1 MNTPFKLSTIA
12 LCIALTGCFGKT
24 ADEHFQQATD
34 YINDNKT
41 DAAIVEL
48 KNAIEQNT
56 EQAVYRFTLGELYFQ
71 TGQTN
76 ASEKELLRALELGL
90 APEQQT
96 AANNLLVKNY
106 YLNNSFSAILEL
118 AKKHDTSV
126 IQYYAAAVDIE
137 DRKYQEAVDKFEN
150 IIQQN
155 QQSDISALAKA
166 YIAISEQKTDEAINL
181 VEQVLAEDANN
192 FDALILKG
200 RIGLMQGQSQHAVSA
215 YESLTKL
222 MPKYP
227 QFQIFLATAYI
238 GNNDFDKAE
247 PVVAR
252 LLKALPNGSYIQQL
266 KSQVEFNNK
275 NFEQAK
281 LFSEKAIQGN
291 IDTSMNRL
299 IAGYSNY
306 QLAKYEQAFEHL
318 SAIADQIPNDH
329 IAKRLLIDL
338 QLKLGYDELALKNLK
353 NMTNVTESDA
363 SLLTSASQYLLQSGD
378 SAAAQEL
385 LETSISLTSDN
396 PNEIAKQ
403 GLMQLKLNQGEQ
415 GIESLEKALQLNPEL
430 ALAKQGLAMGYLSQ
444 GKLEEALKIA
454 KQWQGESDVTQQTQ
468 GHLLEATIFEQ
479 QQQPEQ
485 AQEKLET
492 VLKLDGNN
500 PAALFKLALYQHKA
514 EQYQQAL
521 DKYTK
526 LISNNS
532 SHAPAMRNLL
542 TIANQDAKFA
552 EQAEAFYK
560 KAIIDKPQDNLLKL
574 GQAYLFSLQNKNK
587 QALETLTSIKNSQNP
602 INGIELLIGD
612 VHLKQKE
619 WKQAIDNFKSVNVKN
634 PDSLRAAQKL
644 FTTYEITGD
653 LDNALLTVEKTLVRH
668 PNNIGLKLLKLDYQS
683 RQGKPL
689 DQTALK
695 DVKTT
700 PTTASHWM
708 LSSILGNQA
717 ITDKNFHQANEH
729 YKTAYE
735 KQPNA
740 KNVIAWSRTAAR
752 VDSPQKAIEILQGHL
767 DKETSELEKKK
778 SANVQAMLANAYLN
792 IKDYKSAEVEYL
804 ELNKNQP
811 NNPLV
816 LNNLAYINL
825 QFKQNEQAL
834 TYAEQAVEAL
844 PQSPAII
851 DTYGMA
857 LLANG
862 KAKQALAQFDLAL
875 SKTSGNIE
883 MSVNKAKA
891 LTELGQ
897 KDQAS
902 SLLNSLNPTT
912 DNEKQLVAEA
922 KSQL

>member
-24 ADEHFQQATD
+24 ADEHYQQATD

-76 ASEKELLRALELGL
+76 AAIKELTRALELGL
-90 APEQQT
+90 TAEQQT
-96 AANNLLVKNY
+96 TANNLLVRSY
-106 YLNNSFSAILEL
+106 YLNNSLSAILQL
-118 AKKHDTSV
+118 AKEQDSPI

-137 DRKYQEAVDKFEN
+137 DRKYLEAVAKFES
-150 IIQQN
+150 IIEEN
-155 QQSDISALAKA
+155 QQADITALAKA
-166 YIAISEQKTDEAINL
+166 YMAISEQNVDEAISL
-181 VEQVLAEDANN
+181 VEQVLATNN
-192 FDALILKG
+192 NSIDALILKG

-227 QFQIFLATAYI
+227 QFQMFLATAYV
-238 GNNDFDKAE
+238 GNSDFDKAE
-247 PVVAR
+247 PVVNR
-252 LLKALPNGSYIQQL
+252 LLKAVPNGSYIQQL
-266 KSQVEFNNK
+266 KGQIEFNNK

-291 IDTSMNRL
+291 IDSSMNRL

-306 QLAKYEQAFEHL
+306 QLKKYEQAFEHL

-329 IAKRLLIDL
+329 LAKRLLIDL

-385 LETSISLTSDN
+385 LETSINLTSDD

-454 KQWQGESDVTQQTQ
+454 KQWQGESEVTQQTQ

-485 AQEKLET
+485 AQQKLET
-492 VLKLDGNN
+492 VLKLDSNN

-521 DKYTK
+521 DKYTR
-526 LISNNS
+526 LIGNNS

-542 TIANQDAKFA
+542 AIANQDAKFA

-560 KAIIDKPQDNLLKL
+560 KATIDKPQDNFLKL

-612 VHLKQKE
+612 IHLKQKE
-619 WKQAIDNFKSVNVKN
+619 WKLAIDNFKSVNVKN
-634 PDSLRAAQKL
+634 PDSLHAAQKL
-644 FTTYEITGD
+644 YTTYEVAGD
-653 LDNALLTVEKTLVRH
+653 LDAALLTVEKTLVRH
-668 PNNIGLKLLKLDYQS
+668 PANIGLKLLKLDYQS
-683 RQGKPL
+683 RLGKSL
-689 DQTALK
+689 DQTALEE
-695 DVKTT
+695 VKAHPATN
-700 PTTASHWM
+700 SHWL

-717 ITDKNFHQANEH
+717 MAKKDYSQANIY
-729 YKTAYE
+729 YKQAYE
-735 KQPNA
+735 LKPNA
-740 KNVIAWSRTAAR
+740 TNVLAWSNALAR
-752 VDSPQKAIEILQGHL
+752 VSSPSKAKALLQDYLNNPANQNEG
-767 DKETSELEKKK
+767 KK
-778 SANVQAMLANAYLN
+778 SFKVQIMLANAYLN
-792 IKDYKSAEVEYL
+792 EKDFKNAEQEYL
-804 ELNKNQP
+804 DLNANHP
-811 NNPLV
+811 TSPLV
-816 LNNLAYINL
+816 LNNLAYLNL
-825 QFKQNEQAL
+825 QFNQAKQAL
-834 TYAEQAVEAL
+834 AYAEQAIKLA

-851 DTYGMA
+851 DTYGMT
-857 LLANG
+857 LLANNQ
-862 KAKQALAQFDLAL
+862 ANEAIEQFNLALAK
-875 SKTSGNIE
+875 SPGNIE

-891 LTELGQ
+891 LAKLGQ
-897 KDQAS
+897 KGEANRVLS
-902 SLLNSLNPTT
+902 ELKPNT
-912 DNEKQLVAEA
+912 DTEKQLIAETQA
-922 KSQL
+922 TL